1 MLPDPRCN
9 EVLWDIMCGIMLQH
23 LKEDWRHLKHGEPGQ
38 RFKDRYY
45 LSQRRNRGRFTF
57 WRVFNLGVGSGIA
70 LGGLLM
76 VIAPGPGWLAIFLGL
91 GMLSGELLPVAR
103 ILDRIEVQLN
113 AWCEL
118 STRNLSGR
126 CPRTK
131 VGMPPDPEGKG
142 TDPCSM
148 WTPSSL
154 HSTSWSTTSAT
165 ASRQK
170 GGPARKL
177 PSPR

>member
-23 LKEDWRHLKHGEPGQ
+23 LRENWRHLKHGEPGQ

-45 LSQRRNRGRFTF
+45 LSQRRNRSRITF
-57 WRVFNLGVGSGIA
+57 WRVFNIGAGSGIA

-103 ILDRIEVQLN
+103 TLDRIEVQL
-113 AWCEL
+113 
-118 STRNLSGR
+118 
-126 CPRTK
+126 
-131 VGMPPDPEGKG
+131 
-142 TDPCSM
+142 
-148 WTPSSL
+148 
-154 HSTSWSTTSAT
+154 
-165 ASRQK
+165 
-170 GGPARKL
+170 RKL
-177 PSPR
+177 VRWLREAWNNTPVVGKALILLAILTVVAASVYGAYDFLF

>member
-1 MLPDPRCN
+1 M
-9 EVLWDIMCGIMLQH
+9 QH

-103 ILDRIEVQLN
+103 ILDRIEVRL
-113 AWCEL
+113 
-118 STRNLSGR
+118 
-126 CPRTK
+126 
-131 VGMPPDPEGKG
+131 
-142 TDPCSM
+142 
-148 WTPSSL
+148 
-154 HSTSWSTTSAT
+154 
-165 ASRQK
+165 
-170 GGPARKL
+170 RKL
-177 PSPR
+177 IRWLREAWNNTPVVGKALILLAILTVVAASIYGAYHFLFGVE